1 MAWQDSDT
9 TGGKV
14 RLKHSQVAAETIG
27 PSGLVPGEI
36 AINSADGKIVYK
48 ATDGTVKA
56 IPTGLT
62 QTFLILDEN
71 QNTLTLNFTNGLLT
85 SVVQP

>member
-14 RLKHSQVAAETIG
+14 RLKHSRTASETIG
-27 PSGLVPGEI
+27 PSGLAPGEI

-56 IPTGLT
+56 IPGGLT
-62 QTFLILDEN
+62 GTVSVMATDGEHYVTIV
-71 QNTLTLNFTNGLLT
+71 NGIII
-85 SVVQP
+85 SWDAP

>member
-14 RLKHSQVAAETIG
+14 RLKHSRTAAETIG
-27 PSGLVPGEI
+27 ADGLVPGEI

-48 ATDGTVKA
+48 GTDGTVKS
-56 IPTGLT
+56 IPGGLT
-62 QTFLILDEN
+62 DTIFINDSNGEHIV
-71 QNTLTLNFTNGLLT
+71 TIVNGLIT
-85 SVVQP
+85 GWSQP

>member
-56 IPTGLT
+56 IPGGLT
-62 QTFLILDEN
+62 GTVYINDA
-71 QNTLTLNFTNGLLT
+71 NGEHTVTIVNGIIT
-85 SVVQP
+85 SWSSP

>member
-14 RLKHSQVAAETIG
+14 RLKHSQAAAETIG

-56 IPTGLT
+56 IPTGVT
-62 QTFLILDEN
+62 QTLFVLDEN

-85 SVVQP
+85 SYVQS

>member
-9 TGGKV
+9 SGGKV
-14 RLKHSQVAAETIG
+14 RLKHSRTAAETIG

-56 IPTGLT
+56 IPSGLT
-62 QTFLILDEN
+62 EMVVINDINGAHEVTIV
-71 QNTLTLNFTNGLLT
+71 NGLIV
-85 SVVQP
+85 SWSSP